1 MAYLKGRI
9 GALKLSALTA
19 IAFLSMLPPSSA
31 SASNL
36 VLDSFIASPSP
47 IDAGGASTWTLGFSL
62 NSTNTGEQ
70 FNSANLTFTSGD
82 GLTTSFSGAL
92 SGTSASL
99 GEAFTYANAGTY
111 FGSVS
116 GTVVGSWTTNDAIYG
131 TTYGWVSHTSPNC
144 WFNCTYW
151 SYDPVGYGVI
161 GYTTTPHAETFSIN
175 GSVQGQLSTSWD
187 TSVTYSYLVTD
198 YAYVAHTSPN
208 CWFNCTYWSYD
219 PVGSHWE
226 SQTVVTPHT
235 QILSF
240 TGLTVNSP
248 QVAAPVPEPETYA
261 MLLGGLGL
269 LGFVA
274 RRRKQNV

>member
-1 MAYLKGRI
+1 MALLKNRI

-36 VLDSFIASPSP
+36 VLDSFAASPSP

-70 FNSANLTFTSGD
+70 FSSASLSFTSGD
-82 GLTTSFSGAL
+82 GQTTSFSGAL
-92 SGTSASL
+92 TGTSASL

-131 TTYGWVSHTSPNC
+131 TTYGYVSHTSPNC

-151 SYDPVGYGVI
+151 TYEPVWYGVV
-161 GYTTTPHAETFSIN
+161 GYTTTSHAETFNISGN
-175 GSVQGQLSTSWD
+175 VQGQLGTSWN
-187 TSVTYSYLVTD
+187 TSYSYQVWD
-198 YAYVAHTSPN
+198 YAYVSHTSPN
-208 CWFNCTYWSYD
+208 CWFNCTYWTYE

-226 SQTVVTPHT
+226 TVVTPHT
-235 QILSF
+235 QTLSF
-240 TGLTVNSP
+240 NGLTVNSP
-248 QVAAPVPEPETYA
+248 QIATAVPEPETYA

-269 LGFVA
+269 LSFIA
-274 RRRKQNV
+274 RRRKQSA